1 MNIIIFIV
9 IVIVIVIIYI
19 SLIIIINPKSP
30 KLEVGAQSA
39 PKLPVLRYF
48 TWEVFTPLGR
58 TLSLGHMGDHYHDY
72 RHDVIIGIIIVMIII
87 MNIDNCDD

>member
-9 IVIVIVIIYI
+9 IIIV
-19 SLIIIINPKSP
+19 INPKSP

-72 RHDVIIGIIIVMIII
+72 RHYVMIVMIIV
-87 MNIDNCDD
+87 MM